1 MKLIQR
7 FLNILLLVCFSSN
20 IVFAETTWY
29 DERAWDLP
37 ERAYQWYPDDPEKKQ
52 KQKEE
57 LERENTQKPEVAAF
71 EDLQEKVVQARKVAI
86 MNPTQENLSTYI
98 ALQELVMQQATTFTD
113 QWQRTI
119 WQNPVLDY
127 AQKGRP
133 TNAQA
138 MKVYDAQKTSNIG
151 EAIRQMA
158 GQTGLLFIFRS
169 DCPYCHAMAPILRS
183 FQDQYGIKIMA
194 VSLDG
199 GGIPGF
205 PNAVVD
211 NGIAT
216 RLNVTTVPAMFVMD
230 TQTKEF
236 RPIGFGVIAINE
248 LEDRFLRLS
257 RPVGQAF

>member
-1 MKLIQR
+1 MKIHLK
-7 FLNILLLVCFSSN
+7 FFNLLLLVCFSCN
-20 IVFAETTWY
+20 LVLAEASWY

-37 ERAYQWYPDDPEKKQ
+37 ERAYQWYPDDIEKKQ

-57 LERENTQKPEVAAF
+57 QEREHAPKPEVAAF
-71 EDLQEKVVQARKVAI
+71 EALQEKVVQARKVAI

-98 ALQELVMQQATTFTD
+98 ALQELIMQQAATFTD

-138 MKVYDAQKTSNIG
+138 MKVYDAQKASNTG

-158 GQTGLLFIFRS
+158 GQNGLLFIYRS

-183 FQDQYGIKIMA
+183 FQDQYGIKVMA

-199 GGIPGF
+199 GPIPGF
-205 PNAVVD
+205 PNAVTD

-236 RPIGFGVIAINE
+236 RPIGFGVLAINE

-257 RPVGQAF
+257 RPVGNSF